1 MIKTVVP
8 ANLDKRTIYAITHAS
23 SFKMS
28 DFVGRTITPNVV
40 IITESDEKKVAFLA
54 VLNDHDTSLE
64 VYATNS
70 RTFIKS
76 LEEILDTFENDLAA
90 IDGLYIASG
99 TSRAGRPYIDCGLAV
114 M

>member
-1 MIKTVVP
+1 MEIKTVVP
-8 ANLDKRTIYAITHAS
+8 TLDKRTIYGITHAKTL
-23 SFKMS
+23 KMS
-28 DFVGRTITPNVV
+28 DFVGRTISPTSV
-40 IITESDEKKVAFLA
+40 IITETDDNKVAFLA
-54 VLNDHDTSLE
+54 VDKGEGDVD

-76 LEEILDTFENDLAA
+76 LEEILDTFENDLSA
-90 IDGLYIASG
+90 IGGIYITSG

>member
-8 ANLDKRTIYAITHAS
+8 ANLDRRTLYAITHAN

-28 DFVGRTITPNVV
+28 DFVGQTITPSAV
-40 IITESDEKKVAFLA
+40 IIIESNDRKVAFLA
-54 VLNDHDTSLE
+54 VERDEAME

-70 RTFIKS
+70 RTFIES

-90 IDGLYIASG
+90 IGGLYIASG

>member
-8 ANLDKRTIYAITHAS
+8 ANLDKRTIYAIMHTK

-28 DFVGRTITPNVV
+28 DFVGQTITPSAV
-40 IITESDEKKVAFLA
+40 IISEGDDKKVAFLA
-54 VLNDHDTSLE
+54 VERDECTE

-70 RTFIKS
+70 RTFIES
-76 LEEILDTFENDLAA
+76 LEEILDTFDNDLAA
-90 IDGLYIASG
+90 IDGLYIASS

-114 M
+114 R

>member
-8 ANLDKRTIYAITHAS
+8 ANLDKRMIYSITHVK

-28 DFVGRTITPNVV
+28 DFVGTTITPSAV
-40 IITESDEKKVAFLA
+40 IITETDEKNVAFLA
-54 VLNDHDTSLE
+54 SIGEDNTVE

-70 RTFIKS
+70 RTFIES
-76 LEEILDTFENDLAA
+76 LEEILDTFENNLSE
-90 IDGLYIASG
+90 IGGIYITSG

>member
-8 ANLDKRTIYAITHAS
+8 ANLEKRMIYSITHAK

-28 DFVGRTITPNVV
+28 DFVGATITPSAV
-40 IITESDEKKVAFLA
+40 IITETDDKKVAFLA
-54 VLNDHDTSLE
+54 IIGEDNAVE

-70 RTFIKS
+70 RTFIES
-76 LEEILDTFENDLAA
+76 LEEILDTFENDLSA
-90 IDGLYIASG
+90 IGGIYITSG

>member
-8 ANLDKRTIYAITHAS
+8 ANLDKRTIYRITHS
-23 SFKMS
+23 MSFKMS
-28 DFVGRTITPNVV
+28 DFVESTITPTAV
-40 IITESDEKKVAFLA
+40 IITETDDKKVAFLA
-54 VLNDHDTSLE
+54 VAIEDGGME

-70 RTFIKS
+70 RTFIES
-76 LEEILDTFENDLAA
+76 LEEILDTFDNDLSA
-90 IDGLYIASG
+90 IGGIYITSG

>member
-8 ANLDKRTIYAITHAS
+8 ANMNRRAIYTITHANS
-23 SFKMS
+23 YKMS
-28 DFVGRTITPNVV
+28 DFVGQTITPSAVV
-40 IITESDEKKVAFLA
+40 ITESEDKKVAFLA
-54 VLNDHDTSLE
+54 VERDEGLE
-64 VYATNS
+64 VYATHS
-70 RTFIKS
+70 RTFIES

-90 IDGLYIASG
+90 IGGLYIASG

>member
-8 ANLDKRTIYAITHAS
+8 ANLDRRTIYGITHAN

-28 DFVGRTITPNVV
+28 DFVGQTITPSAV
-40 IITESDEKKVAFLA
+40 IITETDDKKVAFLA
-54 VLNDHDTSLE
+54 VERDEGTE

-70 RTFIKS
+70 RTFIES
-76 LEEILDTFENDLAA
+76 LEEILDTFENDLAS
-90 IDGLYIASG
+90 IGGLYIASG

>member
-8 ANLDKRTIYAITHAS
+8 ANLDRRTIYGITHAN

-28 DFVGRTITPNVV
+28 DFVGQTITPCAVV
-40 IITESDEKKVAFLA
+40 ITESEDKKVAFLA
-54 VLNDHDTSLE
+54 VERGEGLE

-70 RTFIKS
+70 RTFIES

-90 IDGLYIASG
+90 IGGLYIASG

>member
-1 MIKTVVP
+1 MLKTVVP
-8 ANLDKRTIYAITHAS
+8 ANLNKRAIYGITHGNS
-23 SFKMS
+23 HKMS
-28 DFVGRTITPNVV
+28 DFVGSTITPTAV

-54 VLNDHDTSLE
+54 VAVEDSGIE

-70 RTFIKS
+70 RTFIES
-76 LEEILDTFENDLAA
+76 LEEILDTFENDLSA
-90 IDGLYIASG
+90 IGGIYITSG

>member
-1 MIKTVVP
+1 MLKTVVP
-8 ANLDKRTIYAITHAS
+8 ENLDRRTIYNITHANS
-23 SFKMS
+23 YKMS
-28 DFVGRTITPNVV
+28 DFVGQTITPCAA
-40 IITESDEKKVAFLA
+40 IITETDDKKVAFLA
-54 VLNDHDTSLE
+54 VERDDGTE

-70 RTFIKS
+70 RTFIES

-90 IDGLYIASG
+90 IGGLYIASG

>member
-1 MIKTVVP
+1 MVKTVVP
-8 ANLDKRTIYAITHAS
+8 ANMNRRAIYSITHANS
-23 SFKMS
+23 YKMS
-28 DFVGRTITPNVV
+28 DFVGQTITPSAVV
-40 IITESDEKKVAFLA
+40 ITESEDRKVAFLA
-54 VLNDHDTSLE
+54 VERDAGLE

-70 RTFIKS
+70 RTFIES

-90 IDGLYIASG
+90 IGGLYIASG

>member
-8 ANLDKRTIYAITHAS
+8 ANLNKRMIYSITHAN

-28 DFVGRTITPNVV
+28 DFVGQIITPSAV
-40 IITESDEKKVAFLA
+40 IITESDNKKVAFLA
-54 VLNDHDTSLE
+54 IIGEDNAVE

-70 RTFIKS
+70 RTFIES
-76 LEEILDTFENDLAA
+76 LEEILDTFDNDLAA
-90 IDGLYIASG
+90 IDGLYIASS

-114 M
+114 R

>member
-8 ANLDKRTIYAITHAS
+8 ENLDKRTIYSITHTNS
-23 SFKMS
+23 CKMS
-28 DFVGRTITPNVV
+28 DFVGQIITPWAV
-40 IITESDEKKVAFLA
+40 IITETEDKKVAFLA
-54 VLNDHDTSLE
+54 AARDDEGTQ

-70 RTFIKS
+70 RTFIES
-76 LEEILDTFENDLAA
+76 LEEILDTFENDLSA
-90 IDGLYIASG
+90 IGGLYITSG

>member
-1 MIKTVVP
+1 MIQTVVP

-28 DFVGRTITPNVV
+28 DFVGSTISPNAV
-40 IITESDEKKVAFLA
+40 IITENYEKKVAFLA
-54 VLNDHDTSLE
+54 VANDHDTKVE

-70 RTFIKS
+70 RTFIES

-90 IDGLYIASG
+90 IGGLYIASG
-99 TSRAGRPYIDCGLAV
+99 TSRAGRTYIYCGLAV
-114 M
+114 R

>member
-8 ANLDKRTIYAITHAS
+8 RELDKRTIYGITHS
-23 SFKMS
+23 KSFKMS
-28 DFVGRTITPNVV
+28 DFVGSTITPTAVV
-40 IITESDEKKVAFLA
+40 ITETDDKKVAFLA
-54 VLNDHDTSLE
+54 VVIGDSNVE

-70 RTFIKS
+70 RTFIES
-76 LEEILDTFENDLAA
+76 LEEILDTFENDLSA
-90 IDGLYIASG
+90 IGGIYITSG

>member
-8 ANLDKRTIYAITHAS
+8 KNLDKRTIYGIIHAQS
-23 SFKMS
+23 HKMS
-28 DFVGRTITPNVV
+28 DFVGSTITPTAV
-40 IITESDEKKVAFLA
+40 IITETDDKKVAFLA
-54 VLNDHDTSLE
+54 VDSGAGNVE

-76 LEEILDTFENDLAA
+76 MEEILDTFECNLEE
-90 IDGLYIASG
+90 IGGIYITSG

>member
-8 ANLDKRTIYAITHAS
+8 VGLNKRTIYAITHANS
-23 SFKMS
+23 YKMS
-28 DFVGRTITPNVV
+28 DFVGRVITPTSVV
-40 IITESDEKKVAFLA
+40 ITETDDKKVAFLS
-54 VLNDHDTSLE
+54 VDHGEGNVE

-70 RTFIKS
+70 RTFIAS

-90 IDGLYIASG
+90 IGGIYIASG

>member
-8 ANLDKRTIYAITHAS
+8 ANLDKRAVYGITHATS
-23 SFKMS
+23 HKMS
-28 DFVGRTITPNVV
+28 EFVGSTITPTAI
-40 IITESDEKKVAFLA
+40 IITETDEKKVAFLA
-54 VLNDHDTSLE
+54 VDTE
-64 VYATNS
+64 NYGTQVYATNS
-70 RTFIKS
+70 RTFIES

-90 IDGLYIASG
+90 IGGLYITSG

>member
-1 MIKTVVP
+1 MLKTVVP
-8 ANLDKRTIYAITHAS
+8 ANMDRRAIYAITHAN

-28 DFVGRTITPNVV
+28 DFVGKTITPSAV
-40 IITESDEKKVAFLA
+40 IITESNDKKVAFLA
-54 VLNDHDTSLE
+54 VTIKDSGVE

-70 RTFIKS
+70 RTFIES

-90 IDGLYIASG
+90 IGGLYIASG

>member
-1 MIKTVVP
+1 MVKAVVP
-8 ANLDKRTIYAITHAS
+8 ANLDKRTIYAIMHAN

-28 DFVGRTITPNVV
+28 DFVGQTLTPCAV
-40 IITESDEKKVAFLA
+40 IISESEDKKVAFLA
-54 VLNDHDTSLE
+54 VERDEGTE

-70 RTFIKS
+70 RTFIES

-90 IDGLYIASG
+90 IGGLYIASG

>member
-8 ANLDKRTIYAITHAS
+8 ADLDKRTIYAITHAS

-28 DFVGRTITPNVV
+28 DFVGSTITPNAV
-40 IITESDEKKVAFLA
+40 IITESAEKKVAFLA
-54 VLNDHDTSLE
+54 VANDHDTSVE

-70 RTFIKS
+70 RTFIES
-76 LEEILDTFENDLAA
+76 LEEILDTFENNLSE
-90 IDGLYIASG
+90 IGGIYITSG

>member
-8 ANLDKRTIYAITHAS
+8 ANLDKRTIYAITHMKAY
-23 SFKMS
+23 KMS
-28 DFVGRTITPNVV
+28 DFVESTITPTAV
-40 IITESDEKKVAFLA
+40 IITETADKKVAFLA
-54 VLNDHDTSLE
+54 VVTDEIGTE

-70 RTFIKS
+70 RTFIES
-76 LEEILDTFENDLAA
+76 LEEILDTFENDLSA
-90 IDGLYIASG
+90 IGGIYITSG

>member
-8 ANLDKRTIYAITHAS
+8 ANLDKRTIYAIMHANTH
-23 SFKMS
+23 KMS
-28 DFVGRTITPNVV
+28 DFMGHTIMPCAV
-40 IITESDEKKVAFLA
+40 IIYESEDKKVAFLA
-54 VLNDHDTSLE
+54 EDSVEGTK

-70 RTFIKS
+70 RTFIGS
-76 LEEILDTFENDLAA
+76 LEEILDTFENDLSAVG
-90 IDGLYIASG
+90 GLYIASG

>member
-1 MIKTVVP
+1 MLKIVVP
-8 ANLDKRTIYAITHAS
+8 ANLDRRTIYAITHAN

-28 DFVGRTITPNVV
+28 DFVGKTIIPCAV
-40 IITESDEKKVAFLA
+40 IITETSGKKVAFLC
-54 VLNDHDTSLE
+54 VERDEGSE

-70 RTFIKS
+70 RTFIES

-90 IDGLYIASG
+90 IGGLYIASG